1 MKTRILITSCAALLA
16 PLLLSSHAQNSN
28 GSLSI
33 VQEGGGIGLGNLGTG
48 GTAFA
53 KDIIAGGGF
62 APTHTIPNINNGTF
76 GNGSS
81 WIGDSANSWVGIG
94 FGAVQSFSGLAF
106 GRDNTGFYNEFND
119 GRILGNYIVQYTT
132 DLNVLAN
139 PSGAT
144 WLTLGQTNYTGA
156 VAGSLLTQPTLRHR
170 YNFDAV
176 SATALRIITPG
187 DGLNGNGAAIDEIE
201 LFSSKLTLGGPSS
214 GIVMTPQSGYTITW
228 DGNDGKN
235 YSANGASVP
244 VNIARASSGATPFT
258 SSDLGPQLGIPYH
271 RVANLNDG
279 LYGNANSWI
288 GGDVGGPAFAGVN
301 FDQLYEITSI
311 AWGRDNGVDVAN
323 GECCGGTAT
332 DRWQGVYNIEVTTNG
347 TTWTSIGTVDLQALF
362 DTAIGGLATGS
373 FRHEFNIT
381 DGDGGILASGVRLV
395 VPATGL
401 GAGTAIDELEVYG
414 APVPEPGSAALL
426 LVGIVALARR
436 RRRE

>member
-1 MKTRILITSCAALLA
+1 MKSKLLITTAAMLV
-16 PLLLSSHAQNSN
+16 PLIHSSHAQNAN
-28 GSLSI
+28 GSFSI
-33 VQEGGGIGLGNLGTG
+33 VQEGGAIGAGNLGTG

-53 KDIIAGGGF
+53 KDIIAGGAF

-94 FGAVQSFSGLAF
+94 FSTAQSFSGLAF

-119 GRILGNYIVQYTT
+119 ARILGNYIVQYTT

-139 PSGAT
+139 PAGAT
-144 WLTLGQTNYTGA
+144 WLTLGQANYTGA
-156 VAGSLLTQPTLRHR
+156 VTGSLLAQPTLRHQ

-176 SATALRIITPG
+176 SATAIRIITPG
-187 DGLNGNGAAIDEIE
+187 DGIASGAAIDEIE
-201 LFSSKLTLGGPSS
+201 LFSTKLNIGGVTS

-228 DGNDGKN
+228 DGNDGEN
-235 YSANGASVP
+235 YSATGASVP

-271 RVANLNDG
+271 RVVNLNDG

-311 AWGRDNGVDVAN
+311 AWGRDNGLDVAN

-347 TTWTSIGTVDLQALF
+347 STWTSIGTVDLQALF
-362 DTAIGGLATGS
+362 DTAIGGLASGS
-373 FRHEFNIT
+373 FRHEFNVS

-401 GAGTAIDELEVYG
+401 GAGTAIDEIEVYG
-414 APVPEPGSAALL
+414 TPVPEPGSAAMLL
-426 LVGIVALARR
+426 AGLGALAARR
-436 RRRE
+436 RRK

>member
-1 MKTRILITSCAALLA
+1 MKSKLLITTAALLV
-16 PLLLSSHAQNSN
+16 PLIHSSHAQNAN
-28 GSLSI
+28 GSFSI
-33 VQEGGGIGLGNLGTG
+33 VEEGGAIGAGNLGTG

-53 KDIIAGGGF
+53 KDVIGGGLP
-62 APTHTIPNINNGTF
+62 PTHTIPNINNGTF

-94 FGAVQSFSGLAF
+94 FGTPQALSGLAF
-106 GRDNTGFYNEFND
+106 GRDNTGTFNEFND
-119 GRILGNYIVQYTT
+119 ARILGNYIVEYTT

-139 PSGAT
+139 PAGAT

-170 YNFDAV
+170 YNFDAI
-176 SATALRIITPG
+176 SATAVRIITPG
-187 DGLNGNGAAIDEIE
+187 SSFANGAAIDEIE
-201 LFSSKLTLGGPSS
+201 LFSTKLNIGGVTS

-228 DGNDGKN
+228 DGNDGEN

-271 RVANLNDG
+271 RVINLNDG

-311 AWGRDNGVDVAN
+311 AWGRDNGLDVAN
-323 GECCGGTAT
+323 GDCCGGTAT

-362 DTAIGGLATGS
+362 DTAIGGLASGS
-373 FRHEFNIT
+373 FRHEFNIS

-414 APVPEPGSAALL
+414 TPVPEPGSAAMLL
-426 LVGIVALARR
+426 AGLGALAARR
-436 RRRE
+436 RRK